1 MSVYLPP
8 LASKDIKKLT
18 QSVHQLPQGRT
29 NANGTFT
36 LAPNAT
42 STTVSF
48 SVASPTTGA
57 LLFWQPT
64 TPNAAAQMA
73 TLYCLSTGVGQT
85 KGQFVLQHASN
96 TSTDQT
102 FNFEVRG

>member
-8 LASKDIKKLT
+8 LAESNIKKVVIA
-18 QSVHQLPQGRT
+18 VHQLAQGRT
-29 NANGTFT
+29 NSNGQFT
-36 LAPNAT
+36 LTPNAT

-48 SVASPTTGA
+48 AAAAPSTSA
-57 LLFWQPT
+57 LMYWQPT